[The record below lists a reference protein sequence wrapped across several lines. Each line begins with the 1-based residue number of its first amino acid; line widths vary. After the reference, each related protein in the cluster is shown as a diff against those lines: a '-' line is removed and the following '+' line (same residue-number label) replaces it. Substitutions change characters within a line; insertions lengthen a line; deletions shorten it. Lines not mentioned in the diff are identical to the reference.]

1 MTKLVHIAKIEQIQA
16 SELLGLVIIKNA
28 SCKLPQGV
36 NFSEIED
43 IHGLVGAKIEDE
55 EQHGQKVYTTT
66 VTFQT
71 GNKTPGDKVRQAYRL
86 TSIDGTQ
93 FLVGTDSRPYAI
105 CKENNAFPEKPGD
118 SDLKTVTITWK
129 APLPMLT
136 IL

>member
-1 MTKLVHIAKIEQIQA
+1 MTKLVHIIKIEQIQA
-16 SELLGLVIIKNA
+16 SELLGLIIIKNA

-36 NFSEIED
+36 NFSE
-43 IHGLVGAKIEDE
+43 IEDE

-93 FLVGTDSRPYAI
+93 FLVGTYSRPYAI